1 MSKLI
6 NAGYGNSINT
16 SEILAVINPNSNP
29 AKRKIKDAK
38 DKELLIDITEG
49 NKTCSAIIMKTG
61 HIILSANKPDTL
73 KTRVNE

>member
-6 NAGYGNSINT
+6 NAGYGNSVNT
-16 SEILAVINPNSNP
+16 SEILVVINPNSNP